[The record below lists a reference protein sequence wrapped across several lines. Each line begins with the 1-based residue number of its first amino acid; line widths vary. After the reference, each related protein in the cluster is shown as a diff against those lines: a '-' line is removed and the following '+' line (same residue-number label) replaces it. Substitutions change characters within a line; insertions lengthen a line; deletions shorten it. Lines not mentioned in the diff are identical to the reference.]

1 MGGRLE
7 MIAEQREQVYAAIA
21 DYLGLVGDTAD
32 GFPGLPVWG
41 AKSASTLL
49 ARYGHIEEIPA
60 DAADWDVIICRPGRD
75 PFAAVA
81 EGLTGSG
88 DATEILDQ
96 KTVADAAQEE
106 GVQISY
112 LAAPVRILGEG
123 GKVVGMECVRMELGK
138 LDASG
143 RRRPVPIEGSEFVI
157 DADVIVP
164 AISQRPDISFLP
176 DDTELEISRWD
187 SFVIDSNGATNVPG
201 IHAIGDREAEQALL
215 TGDVDAAFFVAAP
228 DAPLVQRLLHS
239 NGVRLMNFSRAL
251 AYTRLHPYLST
262 ITLPEGIIDLQAN
275 IPPEDI
281 TLLAPAANLVADEN
295 FHPALVSLLLQ
306 AATAIHGEGSLLD
319 EPGSF
324 PNTRN
329 LDFPLDDDAR
339 RFFRHGPPFL
349 QRYLPFWTA
358 NLIDRMKIM
367 LIPLLTL
374 LVPLFKV
381 MPPAYRWR
389 VRRKIYRWYVELRAL
404 DVAGPEKLDTEQL
417 QQLLQKLDRIEFDV
431 RKVSVPLSYTDEL
444 YDLRQHIGLVRD
456 RLHGTRGQEAVA
468 ADDHGLA

>member
-1 MGGRLE
+1 MKLSTFGPAILITVIGFV
-7 MIAEQREQVYAAIA
+7 IAWQFVNPAPPRHIRIATGSDQGAYYLFARRYREQ
-21 DYLGLVGDTAD
+21 
-32 GFPGLPVWG
+32 
-41 AKSASTLL
+41 L
-49 ARYGHIEEIPA
+49 AH
-60 DAADWDVIICRPGRD
+60 
-75 PFAAVA
+75 
-81 EGLTGSG
+81 EG
-88 DATEILDQ
+88 I
-96 KTVADAAQEE
+96 
-106 GVQISY
+106 
-112 LAAPVRILGEG
+112 
-123 GKVVGMECVRMELGK
+123 
-138 LDASG
+138 
-143 RRRPVPIEGSEFVI
+143 
-157 DADVIVP
+157 
-164 AISQRPDISFLP
+164 
-176 DDTELEISRWD
+176 ELEILTTAGSLENLRLLVDDSAGVDLAFVQGGTAGAMDENSLAGLASLFHEPLWVFYRGEQSIDRLTALDGSRLAIGKQD
-187 SFVIDSNGATNVPG
+187 SGTQAVARSLLENNFIDTGAPG

-468 ADDHGLA
+468 AHDHGPA